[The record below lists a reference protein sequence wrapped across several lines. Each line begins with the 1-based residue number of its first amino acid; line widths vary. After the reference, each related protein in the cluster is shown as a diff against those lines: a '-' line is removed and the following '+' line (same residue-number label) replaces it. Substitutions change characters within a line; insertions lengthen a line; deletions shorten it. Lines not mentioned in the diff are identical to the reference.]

1 MGAELIKATV
11 INIYKKTLQLPEYP
25 LSWPSELIMRPLGLA
40 PPGAFDPAPRA
51 SGPLGLWAPSAPF
64 SYPGGVR
71 PLPSPPWGAEMGAW
85 LTAVTPGEPVTV
97 TWRVLGA
104 QLVDRLRRLSL
115 TKGSWRK
122 NRNRV
127 VNKRKP
133 DSGGRGS
140 FLSWPRQAPRGSTC
154 GLRPSPSPAPG
165 CTCALLLLRKWG
177 VGWEEPALK
186 RWLAEP
192 SVCPQVPL
200 RGRVGPGG
208 GGGAL
213 RVAGGEAVTPESQ
226 GGTPG
231 ARGHFMGCHGGK

>member
-71 PLPSPPWGAEMGAW
+71 PLPSPPRGAEMGAW

-122 NRNRV
+122 
-127 VNKRKP
+127 KP
-133 DSGGRGS
+133 RGEQEETRLRGKGELPQLASGSPASGPPAGSAPPPALHLAAPVLSSSSGSGAWGGRS
-140 FLSWPRQAPRGSTC
+140 LP
-154 GLRPSPSPAPG
+154 
-165 CTCALLLLRKWG
+165 
-177 VGWEEPALK
+177 
-186 RWLAEP
+186 
-192 SVCPQVPL
+192 
-200 RGRVGPGG
+200 
-208 GGGAL
+208 
-213 RVAGGEAVTPESQ
+213 
-226 GGTPG
+226 
-231 ARGHFMGCHGGK
+231 

>member
-71 PLPSPPWGAEMGAW
+71 PLPSPPRGAEMGAW

-133 DSGGRGS
+133 DSEGRGS
-140 FLSWPRQAPRGSTC
+140 FLSWPREAPRRVH
-154 GLRPSPSPAPG
+154 LRAPPLPQPCTWLHLCSPPPPEVG
-165 CTCALLLLRKWG
+165 RG
-177 VGWEEPALK
+177 VGGACPET
-186 RWLAEP
+186 LA
-192 SVCPQVPL
+192 
-200 RGRVGPGG
+200 
-208 GGGAL
+208 GGAL
-213 RVAGGEAVTPESQ
+213 SLSPGPSERACWAWRRRWGATGG
-226 GGTPG
+226 
-231 ARGHFMGCHGGK
+231 RGRGRDP

>member
-51 SGPLGLWAPSAPF
+51 SGPLG
-64 SYPGGVR
+64 PGGVR
-71 PLPSPPWGAEMGAW
+71 PLPSPPRGAEMGAW

-97 TWRVLGA
+97 TWRVLSA

-133 DSGGRGS
+133 DSEGRGS
-140 FLSWPRQAPRGSTC
+140 FLSWPREAPSGPPAGS
-154 GLRPSPSPAPG
+154 APP
-165 CTCALLLLRKWG
+165 
-177 VGWEEPALK
+177 PALH
-186 RWLAEP
+186 LAAP
-192 SVCPQVPL
+192 VLSSSSGSGAWG
-200 RGRVGPGG
+200 GRSLP
-208 GGGAL
+208 
-213 RVAGGEAVTPESQ
+213 
-226 GGTPG
+226 
-231 ARGHFMGCHGGK
+231 